1 MNTKLTLRLDDN
13 LVKSAKKYS
22 VKTGK
27 SVSRIVADLFSII
40 EHEIIENKFE
50 MTPTVK
56 TLRGAL
62 RKTNIDEMD
71 YKDYLEEKYL

>member
-13 LVKSAKKYS
+13 LVESAKRYS

-27 SVSRIVADLFSII
+27 SVSRIVADLFAII
-40 EHEIIENKFE
+40 DNEIIEKEFE
-50 MTPTVK
+50 ITPTVK

-71 YKDYLEEKYL
+71 YQDYLEEKYL

>member
-62 RKTNIDEMD
+62 KNTNIDEMD
-71 YKDYLEEKYL
+71 YKNYLEEKYL

>member
-1 MNTKLTLRLDDN
+1 MNTKLTLRLDDD
-13 LVKSAKKYS
+13 LVESAKKYS

-27 SVSRIVADLFSII
+27 SVSRIVADLFAII
-40 EHEIIENKFE
+40 DNEITEKEFKI
-50 MTPTVK
+50 TPTVK

>member
-13 LVKSAKKYS
+13 LVESAKKYS

-27 SVSRIVADLFSII
+27 SVSRIVADLFAII
-40 EHEIIENKFE
+40 DNEIIEKEFE
-50 MTPTVK
+50 ITPTVK